1 MDKTEKKIVYAY
13 DTDGTLI
20 GPKTL
25 DWTDRSP
32 VSGDWQIPGN
42 CTDTVPLTAKD
53 GYTIYWNGTAWEYKE
68 IPKVVEP
75 EKPTDTMPTN
85 TEPTLDERL
94 SALEEI
100 VTSQQGV

>member
-13 DTDGTLI
+13 DTDGLFI
-20 GPKTL
+20 GVKTL
-25 DWTDRSP
+25 DYTDRSP
-32 VSGDWQIPGN
+32 ISGAWQIPGN
-42 CTDTVPLTAKD
+42 MTDTAPLTAKD
-53 GYTIYWNGTAWEYKE
+53 EYTINWNGTAWEYKE

-75 EKPTDTMPTN
+75 EKPTDTTPIN

-100 VTSQQGV
+100 VASQQGV